1 MMNFGK
7 DVKVANIYT
16 VDGKLVKTFNNVS
29 NKQVKLDMPTGLYI
43 VRTVA
48 ANGKAAS
55 MKLNVK

>member
-1 MMNFGK
+1 MNFGK

-43 VRTVA
+43 VRTIA
-48 ANGKAAS
+48 ANGKASS